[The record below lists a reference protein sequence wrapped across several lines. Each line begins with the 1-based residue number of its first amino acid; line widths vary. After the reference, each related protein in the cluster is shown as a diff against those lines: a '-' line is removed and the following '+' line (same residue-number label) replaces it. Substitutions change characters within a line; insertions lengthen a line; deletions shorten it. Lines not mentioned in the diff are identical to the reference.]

1 MNTTVEYLQDRSN
14 TPIINKKISN
24 KKAGI
29 WNLTLLLM
37 TQKKNNLLRI
47 HHRDKL
53 LKNSCKGHS
62 NLTSFLLN
70 ITNSNNVFE

>member
-37 TQKKNNLLRI
+37 TQKK
-47 HHRDKL
+47 KQ
-53 LKNSCKGHS
+53 
-62 NLTSFLLN
+62 SF
-70 ITNSNNVFE
+70 TYSSP